1 MVKSMTGY
9 GRCVETVNGREFTV
23 ELRSVN
29 NRYLDCNV
37 KLPRMLSFA
46 EETVKQAVKATISRG
61 KVDVFITVH
70 SEGATDVKITL
81 NDAMVEGYLA
91 AMKQMVTGYGVQDD
105 ISVSILSRMPEVFT
119 VEKPEVS
126 TMSLKGLKAWNLI
139 CPVGHLS
146 LALSP
151 TLTHFTTPS

>member
-1 MVKSMTGY
+1 MDKHPAS
-9 GRCVETVNGREFTV
+9 
-23 ELRSVN
+23 S
-29 NRYLDCNV
+29 
-37 KLPRMLSFA
+37 P
-46 EETVKQAVKATISRG
+46 
-61 KVDVFITVH
+61 
-70 SEGATDVKITL
+70 
-81 NDAMVEGYLA
+81 
-91 AMKQMVTGYGVQDD
+91 
-105 ISVSILSRMPEVFT
+105 T